1 VLGLNGACEMVET
14 VAVLVRVPHILFSLF
29 FFVILATPHIIS
41 LLISCFPSLIVC
53 SSLFFIQGTL
63 QLDEF
68 EGWVTKGF
76 HMNLKQLEAFAGKV
90 RLSSWGGEVGAV
102 VGFDVVVLVF
112 LTLEHPCFW
121 HIILRSFCR
130 GQRKQCWWIFYCR

>member
-1 VLGLNGACEMVET
+1 MLGLNGACEMVET

-29 FFVILATPHIIS
+29 LFVILATPHIIS
-41 LLISCFPSLIVC
+41 LLISCFPSLIVCSSSLVVC

-90 RLSSWGGEVGAV
+90 RLSSWAGWG
-102 VGFDVVVLVF
+102 
-112 LTLEHPCFW
+112 
-121 HIILRSFCR
+121 
-130 GQRKQCWWIFYCR
+130 WWGSMLYLFF

>member
-1 VLGLNGACEMVET
+1 MVET

-112 LTLEHPCFW
+112 LF
-121 HIILRSFCR
+121 F
-130 GQRKQCWWIFYCR
+130 